1 MPRWCPCPCKQ
12 QNELVRKIEKSGYYP
27 ALVSDVLGIA
37 LADEPVV
44 AHLVQ
49 SETTFDVDTIRRHLS
64 VVVLTGSR
72 LIFVHADDHGGDEEH
87 GDEAHGIASS
97 ESVPLSAVRSVM
109 VTHVVP
115 RPEKYRPGTLGREL
129 TLTIGWGAVSRVDLE
144 PATCG
149 DPQCEAD
156 HGMIGQ
162 HHRRRPVAAGQR
174 GGRGRFRA
182 GRRGGL
188 RPGAVLDD
196 GGGRGPTVTCGPDV
210 GGDRVAPV
218 VPAYDA
224 GEPGRGAAWRR
235 PRPRRRHGAP
245 GRRGAE
251 QPVDLRRAPRRARR
265 TRAAGGRRRPRP
277 SCTRC

>member
-1 MPRWCPCPCKQ
+1 MVRMPLKQ

-37 LADEPVV
+37 LAEEPVV

-49 SETTFDVDTIRRHLS
+49 SETTFDVDTVRRHLS

-115 RPEKYRPGTLGREL
+115 RPEKYRPGSLGREL

-156 HGMIGQ
+156 HGMTGSLTADDLSL
-162 HHRRRPVAAGQR
+162 RVSAEAEGDTALADAVAFAR
-174 GGRGRFRA
+174 VLSSRTA
-182 GRRGGL
+182 AATGRR
-188 RPGAVLDD
+188 
-196 GGGRGPTVTCGPDV
+196 
-210 GGDRVAPV
+210 
-218 VPAYDA
+218 
-224 GEPGRGAAWRR
+224 
-235 PRPRRRHGAP
+235 
-245 GRRGAE
+245 
-251 QPVDLRRAPRRARR
+251 
-265 TRAAGGRRRPRP
+265 
-277 SCTRC
+277 